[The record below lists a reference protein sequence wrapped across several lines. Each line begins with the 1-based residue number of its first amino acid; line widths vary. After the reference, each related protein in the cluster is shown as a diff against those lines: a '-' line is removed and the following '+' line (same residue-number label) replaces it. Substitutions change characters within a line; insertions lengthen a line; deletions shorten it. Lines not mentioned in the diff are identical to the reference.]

1 METNFKG
8 TKGDYYSA
16 YNGQYHEV
24 KRKEDHQDNRI
35 QYIST
40 ELYNEDGQ
48 SLADSKECE
57 ANRDLIRDA
66 FNVRQQI
73 NVDLPELLEQRNELL
88 EMVKGVLSDIHS
100 GNYPNGEWKVD
111 EIENLI
117 TKIEQK

>member
-8 TKGDYYSA
+8 SSGNFRKIFAENNCRSIRNEGGILVRFWKPHTFQ
-16 YNGQYHEV
+16 GQEERH
-24 KRKEDHQDNRI
+24 DA
-35 QYIST
+35 
-40 ELYNEDGQ
+40 ELAETQ
-48 SLADSKECE
+48 
-57 ANRDLIRDA
+57 ANQQLCLDA

-73 NVDLPELLEQRNELL
+73 NVDLPELLKQRNELL
-88 EMVKGVLSDIHS
+88 EVMKGVLSDIHS